1 MARALRITAKWAAG
15 LLLGIIGL
23 VLVLFGLVQTGPGKS
38 ALAGIAS
45 HFASSPGL
53 KVAISDISGV
63 VPTNMRIGRITA
75 ADAKGTFAEVDA
87 LALSWSPLALL
98 RGVVDVT
105 HAGADRVELARIP
118 ELPEAPPAPP
128 AKSSGGI
135 SLLPVRLGRLAID
148 EIVVGA
154 PVMGHAAELSLT
166 ASADLMA
173 SGPGLAADFEVLR
186 RDAPGT
192 IGGTL
197 RYLPQTRHLKLDLSA
212 HEPAGGLVAG
222 LMGIEGLPPVEA
234 KIAGAGPLDAFDA
247 TIAMAAGAAAKA
259 NGTVAVRQVAD
270 GHRIQ
275 AVLDADVARLLPAN
289 IAPLFAETSEL
300 KANAVA
306 RADGLVDVADLSVRA
321 SGFGL
326 AAKGRL
332 DPAGAGS
339 DLAFDVVAGAADQFA
354 ALAPGLGWQALRA
367 SGTMKGA
374 LAAPAAAVR
383 VNATDLAWSGYK
395 AGSLTVNAGTRPAN
409 GDLLVSVDG
418 AAARL
423 TARDPKVAKALG
435 ETARFTLSA
444 LNPAKGDPAL
454 TGFTADLNAL
464 SARFTGTAGPK
475 AADGTLHVEKLDLA
489 AFGPLAGRPLAGTA
503 KLDVGVKGTDAF
515 RQLALTLSGGT
526 EKVATGI
533 AAVDGLFGGATRLAG
548 GLERA
553 GADAF
558 TVKNLTLAGT
568 GLDLAVDGRLSPAV
582 ADLKA
587 RVALDDLKRIDPKL
601 SGRLEAS
608 AAFAGKLDALGVDAR
623 LAIPQGIAMGQR
635 IESLA
640 LTLAAKDLT
649 GLPSGSFKLD
659 GRVAGKPANGGGSF
673 ALGENGAARLDGL
686 DLAIGS
692 VTARGNVARGGD
704 GLFAGRLAVA
714 AGNLADLS
722 AFALTELAG
731 RLDADLALS
740 ADGGR
745 QAVAVRA
752 SADNVRGA
760 GQAITSAR
768 IDMRVLDPAGRLGLD
783 GTANL
788 SGVNAGG
795 VAIPRA
801 ALTARP
807 AGDANA
813 FTLDAEV
820 NGMSVAGNGRLSRTD
835 AATIV
840 RLERLNASRGGASVA
855 TSAPA
860 TFTIADGAVAIDR
873 LALASRGGTA
883 TVAGRAG
890 ESLDLS
896 VDIRTLPLAIA
907 ELAAP
912 GLNLGGTLSGTAR
925 LRGPAARPEG
935 TYDLQIARMTTPDVA
950 SAGAGPF
957 DIRAQGDLA
966 GGRVN
971 TRTTVAGP
979 NLSGLSITGSAP
991 MGAGGLDLAI
1001 RGSVDLRIANAT
1013 LAASGSQMAGTA
1025 AIDATVRGT
1034 ASEPRAGGT
1043 VRISGG
1049 RFLDSVNGVN
1059 LDRIEGVIT
1068 GTERTVTVTS
1078 LTARTPNGGGLEA
1091 RGNVNLDPAANFP
1104 GRIAVTL
1111 NNAGLINSELVRLVA
1126 EGQVVVEGQFTA
1138 DPRVNGRIVV
1148 RAMDVNIAERMPG
1161 GVQALAVRHVND
1173 RRGGK
1178 AARPRAS
1185 PAGGARPQPARA
1197 TRGMPLDITVSA
1209 DNNVFVRGMGMQAE
1223 LGGTL
1228 KVTGTS
1234 AQPITDG
1241 GFEMRRGQFDVLGRR
1256 LNFTRGKITF
1266 TGSTDPELD
1275 FVAETTSNDI
1285 TARILVTG
1293 PASRP
1298 DITFGSTPTLPQDE
1312 VLARLMFNRSAG
1324 SLTAGQAVQVAAT
1337 IAQFSGAGA
1346 GVMDQMRRSLGV
1358 DTMDVGA
1365 NEAGT
1370 GGQVG
1375 MGKRINDRIYMG
1387 VRQGTTPNSSQVT
1400 VDVDIT
1406 RNIRL
1411 QGATGADGS
1420 TSVGVGAQWDY

>member
-1 MARALRITAKWAAG
+1 MARALRITAKWAG
-15 LLLGIIGL
+15 GILLGLIGL
-23 VLVLFGLVQTGPGKS
+23 VVVLLGLVQTGPGKA
-38 ALAGIAS
+38 ALAGLAS
-45 HFASSPGL
+45 RLASSPGL
-53 KVAISDISGV
+53 TVHIADITGV
-63 VPTNMRIGRITA
+63 VPTDMRIGRITA
-75 ADAKGTFAEVDA
+75 ADAKGPFAQVDA
-87 LALSWSPLALL
+87 FALSWSPLALL
-98 RGVVDVT
+98 RGVVDVA
-105 HAGADRVELARIP
+105 HVGAERVELARVP
-118 ELPEAPPAPP
+118 ELPPSEAEPAAP
-128 AKSSGGI
+128 SSGGTT
-135 SLLPVRLGRLAID
+135 LLPVRLGRLAIG

-154 PVMGHAAELSLT
+154 PVMGHGAELSLT

-173 SGPGLAADFEVLR
+173 SGKGISADFEVLR
-186 RDAPGT
+186 QDAPGT

-197 RYLPQTRHLKLDLSA
+197 RYLPDTRHLTVDLAAS
-212 HEPAGGLVAG
+212 EPAGGLVAG
-222 LMGIEGLPPVEA
+222 VMGIEGLPPVEA
-234 KIAGAGPLDAFDA
+234 KIAGAGPIDAFDA
-247 TIAMAAGAAAKA
+247 RISMAAGTAAKA
-259 NGTVAVRQVAD
+259 NGTVEVRQVAE
-270 GHRIQ
+270 GHRIG
-275 AVLDADVARLLPAN
+275 AKLAADVAKLLPAN
-289 IAPLFAETSEL
+289 LAPLFAETSEL
-300 KANAVA
+300 AATSVV
-306 RADGLVDVADLSVRA
+306 RTDGLIDIGSLSLRT

-339 DLAFDVVAGAADQFA
+339 DLAFDAVAGADDQFA

-374 LAAPAAAVR
+374 LAAPEAAVR
-383 VNATDLAWSGYK
+383 LNATDLAWSGYR
-395 AGSLTVNAGTRPAN
+395 AGSLAVNANTRPAD

-435 ETARFTLSA
+435 DSARFTLA
-444 LNPAKGDPAL
+444 ARRPASGEPAL

-464 SARFTGTAGPK
+464 SARFAGTAGPK

-503 KLDVGVKGTDAF
+503 RLDVGVKGSDAF
-515 RQLALTLSGGT
+515 RRLALTLSGGT
-526 EKVATGI
+526 DKVATGI
-533 AAVDGLFGGATRLAG
+533 AAVDGLFGGATRVSG
-548 GLERA
+548 GIERT
-553 GADAF
+553 GADDFA
-558 TVKNLTLAGT
+558 VQNLTLSAT
-568 GLDLAVDGRLSPAV
+568 GLDLAVGGRMSAAV

-587 RVALDDLKRIDPKL
+587 RVTLDDLKRVDPKV
-601 SGRLEAS
+601 SGRLEAT
-608 AAFAGKLDALGVDAR
+608 AAFAGTLEALKVDAR
-623 LAIPQGIAMGQR
+623 LAIPRGTAMGQR
-635 IESLA
+635 IEGLA
-640 LTLAAKDLT
+640 LTLAARDLT
-649 GLPSGSFKLD
+649 GRPAGDFQLD
-659 GRVAGKPANGGGSF
+659 GRVAGKPATGGGAF
-673 ALGENGAARLDGL
+673 ALGENGAARLDKL

-692 VTARGNVARGGD
+692 VTARGDVARGGD
-704 GLFAGRLAVA
+704 GLFAGRLAIA

-731 RLDADLALS
+731 RLDADVALS

-745 QAVAVRA
+745 QAVAVKA
-752 SADNVRGA
+752 SADQVRGA
-760 GQAITSAR
+760 GQAIASAR
-768 IDMRVLDPAGRLGLD
+768 IDMRVVDPAGRLSLD
-783 GTANL
+783 GNATLA
-788 SGVNAGG
+788 GVDAGG

-801 ALTARP
+801 AFSARP
-807 AGDANA
+807 AGDAST

-820 NGMSVAGNGRLSRTD
+820 NGMTVAGNGRLSKTD
-835 AATIV
+835 AATVV
-840 RLERLNASRGGASVA
+840 RLDRLNASRGGASVA

-890 ESLDLS
+890 ESLDLTI
-896 VDIRTLPLAIA
+896 DIRALPLAIA

-912 GLNLGGTLSGTAR
+912 GLNLGGTLTGNAR
-925 LRGPAARPEG
+925 LRGAAAKPEG
-935 TYDLQIARMTTPDVA
+935 TYDLQVARLTTPDI
-950 SAGAGPF
+950 SGAGAGPF
-957 DIRAQGDLA
+957 DIRAVGDLA

-971 TRTTVAGP
+971 TRTTVGGP
-979 NLSGLSITGSAP
+979 NLSGLAITGSAP
-991 MGAGGLDLAI
+991 LGAGDLDLAI
-1001 RGSVDLRIANAT
+1001 RGTVDLRIANAT
-1013 LAASGSQMAGTA
+1013 LAASGSQMSGTA

-1034 ASEPRAGGT
+1034 AAAPRAGGT
-1043 VRISGG
+1043 VRIAGG

-1078 LTARTPNGGGLEA
+1078 LTARTPNGGGLSA

-1104 GRIAVTL
+1104 GRVEVTL
-1111 NNAGLINSELVRLVA
+1111 NNAGLVNSELLRLVA
-1126 EGQVVVEGQFTA
+1126 EGQVAVEGQFTA

-1173 RRGGK
+1173 RRGANAARSRPRDGGK
-1178 AARPRAS
+1178 A
-1185 PAGGARPQPARA
+1185 GQPARA
-1197 TRGMPLDITVSA
+1197 SRGMPLDITVA
-1209 DNNVFVRGMGMQAE
+1209 AENNVFVRGMGMQAE

-1228 KVTGTS
+1228 RVTGTS

-1266 TGSTDPELD
+1266 AGSTDPELD
-1275 FVAETTSNDI
+1275 FVAETTANEI

-1298 DITFGSTPTLPQDE
+1298 EIAFNSTPTLPQDE

-1337 IAQFSGAGA
+1337 IAQFSGRGA